1 MADNQA
7 VIVGAGLAGLS
18 AALTLQNAGIDVLL
32 IDGSDRVGGRLATD
46 EVDGFKLDRG
56 FQLINSKYPEL
67 ERLDLLPKL
76 DFVFAPRI
84 VQVAMDG
91 KQVAIGDPRE
101 NLFSGLDAST
111 GSVVEKLKLIKY
123 LTQSSK
129 SGVSVADELSGLG
142 KTYERV
148 LRPFLAGVFLTDPNN
163 VEASVGRELIASFV
177 TGAPGLPKNG
187 VGQLPAVLAK
197 KIKNLKL
204 KTRAESITKNGVRTN
219 NGLIRTDQ
227 VIVATDLATAA
238 QLLDIETVP
247 DQVGCTTWYH
257 VPDYSPSNNQN
268 LLLDGL
274 RSGPAVN
281 SIVISNLMKNY
292 APKGK
297 SLISTTT
304 ISRAT
309 ESEVRRQ
316 LATMWDA
323 PTKKWELIAKYEIPA
338 GLPLAAVGSRLIN
351 TCRIAPG
358 RYVAGDWREAPSQN
372 GALKSGRRAAQNV
385 ITALTR

>member
-1 MADNQA
+1 MADNQV
-7 VIVGAGLAGLS
+7 VIVGAGLAGLN
-18 AALTLQNAGIDVLL
+18 AAITLQNAGIDVLV
-32 IDGSDRVGGRLATD
+32 IDGSDRVGGRVATD

-56 FQLINSKYPEL
+56 FQLINAKYPEL
-67 ERLDLLPKL
+67 ERLDLLSKL
-76 DFVFAPRI
+76 DFVYAPRT
-84 VQVAMDG
+84 VRVAMDG

-101 NLFSGLDAST
+101 NLFSALDGST
-111 GSVVEKLKLIKY
+111 GSIVEKLKLIKY

-129 SGVSVADELSGLG
+129 SGISVASELTALG

-148 LRPFLAGVFLTDPNN
+148 LRPFLSGVFLTDPNN
-163 VEASVGRELIASFV
+163 VEASVGRELISSFV
-177 TGAPGLPKNG
+177 TGAPGLPKDG
-187 VGQLPAVLAK
+187 AGQLPATMAK
-197 KIKNLKL
+197 KIKILKL
-204 KTRAESITKNGVRTN
+204 KTRAEAITKNGVRTN
-219 NGLIRTDQ
+219 KGLIRAEQ
-227 VIVATDLATAA
+227 IIVATDLSTAA

-257 VPDYSPSNNQN
+257 VPDYAPSNDQN
-268 LLLDGL
+268 LLLDGM
-274 RSGPAVN
+274 RSGPVVN
-281 SIVISNLMKNY
+281 SIVISNLIRSY

-297 SLISTTT
+297 SLVSTTT

-323 PTKKWELIAKYEIPA
+323 PTKNWELIAKYEIPSA
-338 GLPLAAVGSRLIN
+338 LPLAAVGSRLTN

-358 RYVAGDWREAPSQN
+358 RYVAGDWRESPSQN

-385 ITALTR
+385 ISALTR

>member
-1 MADNQA
+1 MADNQV
-7 VIVGAGLAGLS
+7 VIVGAGLAGLN
-18 AALTLQNAGIDVLL
+18 AAITLQNAGIDVLV
-32 IDGSDRVGGRLATD
+32 IDGSDRVGGRVATD

-56 FQLINSKYPEL
+56 FQLINAKYPEL
-67 ERLDLLPKL
+67 ERLDLLSKL
-76 DFVFAPRI
+76 DFVYAPRT
-84 VQVAMDG
+84 VRVAMDG

-101 NLFSGLDAST
+101 NLFSALDAST
-111 GSVVEKLKLIKY
+111 GSIVEKLKLIKY

-129 SGVSVADELSGLG
+129 SGISVASELTGLG

-148 LRPFLAGVFLTDPNN
+148 LRPFLSGVFLTDPNN
-163 VEASVGRELIASFV
+163 VEASVGRELISSFV
-177 TGAPGLPKNG
+177 TGAPGLPKDG
-187 VGQLPAVLAK
+187 AGQLPATMAK
-197 KIKNLKL
+197 KLKNLKL
-204 KTRAESITKNGVRTN
+204 KTRAEAITKNGVRTN
-219 NGLIRTDQ
+219 KGLIRAEQ
-227 VIVATDLATAA
+227 IIVATDLSTAA

-257 VPDYSPSNNQN
+257 VPDYAPSNDQN
-268 LLLDGL
+268 LLLDGM
-274 RSGPAVN
+274 RSGPVVN
-281 SIVISNLMKNY
+281 SIVISNLIRSY

-323 PTKKWELIAKYEIPA
+323 PTKNWELIAKYEIPSA
-338 GLPLAAVGSRLIN
+338 LPLAAVGSRLIN
-351 TCRIAPG
+351 TCRISPG
-358 RYVAGDWREAPSQN
+358 RYVAGDWRESPSQN

-385 ITALTR
+385 ISALTR